1 MLPFEWLTYRNPY
14 GYISKVREIAQRLKI
29 KPEWLMMVIWV
40 ESKHSSQAENK
51 LSEAFG
57 LIQCLP
63 STLRRL
69 GYSLGQVR
77 GKFGEWQLEH
87 LVYPYLKPY
96 IGKMNSAY
104 DVYLAIFHPAALGK
118 SDGYVIAY
126 EREKAYKYNK
136 VLDTVYGD
144 RDGKLE
150 VLDVKFFFKK
160 SVQNAVKLH
169 KKLPEYKDKIPFGYE
184 LSLY

>member
-1 MLPFEWLTYRNPY
+1 
-14 GYISKVREIAQRLKI
+14 
-29 KPEWLMMVIWV
+29 
-40 ESKHSSQAENK
+40 
-51 LSEAFG
+51 
-57 LIQCLP
+57 
-63 STLRRL
+63 
-69 GYSLGQVR
+69 
-77 GKFGEWQLEH
+77 
-87 LVYPYLKPY
+87 
-96 IGKMNSAY
+96 MNSAY

-118 SDGYVIAY
+118 GDGYVIAY

>member
-14 GYISKVREIAQRLKI
+14 GYISKVRDVAQRLKI

-118 SDGYVIAY
+118 GDGYVIAY
-126 EREKAYKYNK
+126 EREKAYQYNK

-169 KKLPEYKDKIPFGYE
+169 KKLPEYKDKIP
-184 LSLY
+184 